1 MPSDSHVAS
10 RESMNRA
17 QALPALPRY
26 IIVSS
31 SIHNAITKML
41 SGKRNRPTGKLPQHI
56 STRKDKAT
64 TAPTMQTPLSL

>member
-1 MPSDSHVAS
+1 
-10 RESMNRA
+10 MNRA

-31 SIHNAITKML
+31 TIHKAITKML
-41 SGKRNRPTGKLPQHI
+41 SGKRNRPTGKLPKQI
-56 STRKDKAT
+56 SIRKDKAT